1 MCMEMWKHVQTYIE
15 FDIGN
20 KSTVRM
26 LVARRIHDIASS
38 SKINILESSPG
49 SPFLIYQPL
58 ALLIAI

>member
-15 FDIGN
+15 FNISN

>member
-38 SKINILESSPG
+38 
-49 SPFLIYQPL
+49 
-58 ALLIAI
+58 